1 MIAIK
6 TADLTQNF
14 KQIADMIVNG
24 EQVLIS
30 RPKNENLVVI
40 TQKEYNALDKMRRNA
55 EYLAKLDKSIAQAER
70 GELVTYTMEEMRA
83 MERD

>member
-14 KQIADMIVNG
+14 KQIADMVVNG

-55 EYLAKLDKSIAQAER
+55 EYLAKLDR
-70 GELVTYTMEEMRA
+70 GTDAIKNNELINVSFEDLKA
-83 MERD
+83 MEN

>member
-1 MIAIK
+1 MSVIAIK

-14 KQIADMIVNG
+14 KQIADMVVNG

-40 TQKEYNALDKMRRNA
+40 TQKEYNALDKMRQNLFHNTADSVISENIEVLR
-55 EYLAKLDKSIAQAER
+55 ELAK
-70 GELVTYTMEEMRA
+70 
-83 MERD
+83 